1 MRDDVTKVREELTRL
16 DNLIQNERNHET
28 RREAHARL
36 FTLAGGGVQ

>member
-1 MRDDVTKVREELTRL
+1 MSDETAKAREELTRL